1 MGDDRSPRKGT
12 LAGTEIVVRAGYLT
26 AVNASTG
33 TALRVVRM
41 PALAAD
47 LEEILLLRSA
57 DHNFGRDVALIAE
70 D

>member
-1 MGDDRSPRKGT
+1 MTAERSSESPRKRPLQGA

-41 PALAAD
+41 PARREAAM
-47 LEEILLLRSA
+47 ISV
-57 DHNFGRDVALIAE
+57 VAI
-70 D
+70 